1 MLQSTASNGVA
12 KTSVPVIA
20 YSTLPLTFSV
30 RSFYVLDYRSEKG
43 AMCFDSR
50 ASRDPGNRSATMKI
64 LSGRMRL
71 VS

>member
-12 KTSVPVIA
+12 KISVPVIV

-30 RSFYVLDYRSEKG
+30 RSFYVLDCRSEKG

-50 ASRDPGNRSATMKI
+50 A
-64 LSGRMRL
+64 
-71 VS
+71 